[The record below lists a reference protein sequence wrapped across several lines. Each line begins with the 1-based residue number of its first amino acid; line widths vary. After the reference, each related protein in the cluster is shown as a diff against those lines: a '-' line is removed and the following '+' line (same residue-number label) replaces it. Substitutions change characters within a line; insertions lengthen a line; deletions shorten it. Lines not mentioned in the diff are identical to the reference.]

1 MRASIGV
8 FLSLLFQPLCVDAVK
23 PIAYF
28 SNVEILPLKNE
39 NLQIYFQFHCPLS
52 YAEKQTQ
59 FTIQLDSYVIAS
71 FSVIPGMTMQHE
83 VLLPKEKIKPGQQ
96 VLSFL
101 AESSVCWCRDML
113 SIETQRHETYSIN
126 EVLQKEKE
134 LEIANALFCLEPY
147 GQRNYVSEKFEFLF
161 EEAILSHHSYWF
173 DLSYLAFSYQL
184 RNYPLSYE
192 RAELLIY
199 GTSDDFPRLLF
210 DENEGGYLFPLQI
223 EKKEETY
230 QFSFTESF
238 FYDAETMMI
247 SRASGDYFNETDQ
260 FFVSRDLRKV
270 KDDFPFR
277 ITIYGAGS
285 HASTLIYE
293 GTYRFVHSPIGACF
307 DSEVCLLEGGIDE
320 KLSENYE
327 PW

>member
-8 FLSLLFQPLCVDAVK
+8 FLSLLFQPLCMDAVK

-39 NLQIYFQFHCPLS
+39 DLQIYFQFHCPLS
-52 YAEKQTQ
+52 YAEKQTH
-59 FTIQLDSYVIAS
+59 FTIQLDSDVITS
-71 FSVIPGMTMQHE
+71 FSAIPGMTMQRE
-83 VLLPKEKIKPGQQ
+83 VLLPKEKIKTGQQ

-113 SIETQRHETYSIN
+113 SIETQRHEIYSIN

-134 LEIANALFCLEPY
+134 LEISNALSCLESY

-161 EEAILSHHSYWF
+161 EEKVLSYHSYWF
-173 DLSYLAFSYQL
+173 DLSYLVFSYRL
-184 RNYPLSYE
+184 KDYPFCYE
-192 RAELLIY
+192 KADLLIY
-199 GTSDDFPRLLF
+199 GTADDFPRLLF

-223 EKKEETY
+223 EKKEDIY
-230 QFSFTESF
+230 QFSFTENF
-238 FYDAETMMI
+238 FYDIETMMI
-247 SRASGDYFNETDQ
+247 SRASGDYFNETKQ
-260 FFVSRDLRKV
+260 FFISRDLRKE
-270 KDDFPFR
+270 KNNFPFR

-293 GTYRFVHSPIGACF
+293 GIYCFVDSPIGACF
-307 DSEVCLLEGGIDE
+307 DSGVCILEGVIDE
-320 KLSENYE
+320 RLSENYE
-327 PW
+327 SW